1 MKRMLKVTG
10 LVLAAVVL
18 GLLSVQGSL
27 ALWNTTANSKAQ
39 NMSTADFSV
48 SVKSDS
54 GPTAY
59 LAEGTTAVDLA
70 SQNPLKPGESNT
82 LAIRVGNATNAS
94 SGTFRTRLAP
104 GTPVVGGALK
114 NHLTLSLTKAQGSDC
129 SKTVSVTSIDLA
141 QDESAL
147 FCLQTTLAP
156 AAPATLSGAKGT
168 ISLPLSA
175 TQL

>member
-48 SVKSDS
+48 SVKSGS

-59 LAEGTTAVDLA
+59 LAEGTAAVDLA
-70 SQNPLKPGESNT
+70 SQNPLKPGESNI

-94 SGTFRTRLAP
+94 SGTFRIRLAP
-104 GTPVVGGALK
+104 GTPVVGGALT
-114 NHLTLSLTKAQGSDC
+114 NHLTVSLTKAQGSDC
-129 SKTVSVTSIDLA
+129 SKTVSVTSVDLA

-147 FCLQTTLAP
+147 FCLQTTLAL
-156 AAPATLSGAKGT
+156 AAPATLSGAKAT
-168 ISLPLSA
+168 ISLPLST